1 MRMAKKRAVAYVR
14 VSSGSDAQL
23 HSFDFQ
29 AEYWTTTLGEEP
41 GVELVGIYAD
51 KGISGRSAGKRPQFQ
66 LMMQDARA
74 GLFDV
79 IYTKS
84 TSRFARNTVDLLN
97 AVRELRDLGVEVVF
111 QNENISTLQPT
122 SEVYLTI
129 AAALAENE
137 LQDDSDRQRWS
148 YQDRFKNGWISI
160 GKRMY
165 GYKMTADN
173 QVEVIEEEA
182 AVVRRIFDLYIA
194 GNGAVKICKILN
206 ADGLKNSYGNP
217 WQHNNILEII
227 SNEKYTGNALMGKHV
242 RINGVHMRN
251 DQGQRSQR
259 YYIENTHE
267 AIISQEAFD
276 EAQQVRDSRKNA
288 KMVGRTQPRHEF
300 TGMIECGCCGKHF
313 NRKMNATGL
322 KWSAPVW
329 TCYTQTK
336 FTVAACD
343 NSRIK
348 ENVLHEKFIE
358 AYNRF
363 IKERPTGETVSNL
376 VNRVRTLE
384 AEEHELA
391 ALALQHMITEAA
403 FHKEQ
408 LRIKAEVTKLND
420 EIADQRNRSIGEEDL
435 TPITE
440 YDPEKVKKF
449 ITKVIVYRNTIT
461 FVLYNG
467 AEIKLDYSNGQ
478 PGNKPGWNGKEAK

>member
-1 MRMAKKRAVAYVR
+1 MAKKRAVAYVR

-29 AEYWTTTLGEEP
+29 AEYWTTILADEP
-41 GVELVGIYAD
+41 DVELVGIYAD
-51 KGISGRSAGKRPQFQ
+51 KGISGRNTKKRPQFQ
-66 LMMQDARA
+66 MMMQDARA

-84 TSRFARNTVDLLN
+84 TSRFARNTVDLLS
-97 AVRELRDLGVEVVF
+97 AVRELRDLGVEVIF
-111 QNENISTLQPT
+111 QNEHISTLQPT

-137 LQDDSDRQRWS
+137 LQDDSARQRWS

-165 GYKMTADN
+165 GYKMAAGN

-182 AVVRRIFDLYIA
+182 EIVRRIFDLYIA
-194 GNGAVKICKILN
+194 GYGTVRICKILN
-206 ADGLKNSYGNP
+206 AEGLKNSYGNP
-217 WQHNNILEII
+217 WAHNNILEII

-251 DQGQRSQR
+251 QQGQHSQR
-259 YYIENTHE
+259 YFIENTHE
-267 AIISQEAFD
+267 AIISQETFD
-276 EAQQVRDSRKNA
+276 AAQAVRESRKNP
-288 KMVGRTQPRHEF
+288 KMVGRTQPQHEF
-300 TGMIECGCCGKHF
+300 TGLIECGCCGKHF
-313 NRKMNATGL
+313 NRKMNGSGL
-322 KWSAPVW
+322 KWAAPVW

-348 ENVLHEKFIE
+348 EDVLHDKFVE

-363 IKERPTGETVSNL
+363 VNERPTGETLSDL
-376 VNRVRTLE
+376 MGRVKSLE
-384 AEEHELA
+384 IEEHELA
-391 ALALQHMITEAA
+391 ALALQRMITEAA

-408 LRIKAEVTKLND
+408 LRIKAE
-420 EIADQRNRSIGEEDL
+420 
-435 TPITE
+435 IT
-440 YDPEKVKKF
+440 
-449 ITKVIVYRNTIT
+449 
-461 FVLYNG
+461 
-467 AEIKLDYSNGQ
+467 
-478 PGNKPGWNGKEAK
+478 

>member
-1 MRMAKKRAVAYVR
+1 MIEKHR
-14 VSSGSDAQL
+14 
-23 HSFDFQ
+23 
-29 AEYWTTTLGEEP
+29 EP
-41 GVELVGIYAD
+41 GQKL
-51 KGISGRSAGKRPQFQ
+51 K
-66 LMMQDARA
+66 
-74 GLFDV
+74 
-79 IYTKS
+79 
-84 TSRFARNTVDLLN
+84 
-97 AVRELRDLGVEVVF
+97 
-111 QNENISTLQPT
+111 
-122 SEVYLTI
+122 
-129 AAALAENE
+129 ALAFCRDISHAIRMSQAMEDYYHTRYLPGKNSVGE
-137 LQDDSDRQRWS
+137 RVRAYKDLQDDA
-148 YQDRFKNGWISI
+148 
-160 GKRMY
+160 
-165 GYKMTADN
+165 ADLEILFT
-173 QVEVIEEEA
+173 V
-182 AVVRRIFDLYIA
+182 D
-194 GNGAVKICKILN
+194 ILN
-206 ADGLKNSYGNP
+206 EGVDIPGVNMVLFLRPTDSQTIFIQQLGRGLR
-217 WQHNNILEII
+217 
-227 SNEKYTGNALMGKHV
+227 KYEGKKS
-242 RINGVHMRN
+242 MRN
-251 DQGQRSQR
+251 DQGQHSQR

-276 EAQQVRDSRKNA
+276 EAQQVRGSRKNA
-288 KMVGRTQPRHEF
+288 KMVGRTQPQHEF

-435 TPITE
+435 TTITE

-449 ITKVIVYRNTIT
+449 ITKVIVLRYTIT
-461 FVLYNG
+461 FVFYNG
-467 AEIKLDYSNGQ
+467 AEIKMDYSNGQ
-478 PGNKPGWNGKEAK
+478 PGNKPGWNGKTC

>member
-1 MRMAKKRAVAYVR
+1 MAKKRAVAYVR

-29 AEYWTTTLGEEP
+29 AEYWTTTLADEP
-41 GVELVGIYAD
+41 DVELVGIYAD
-51 KGISGRSAGKRPQFQ
+51 KGISGRNTKKRPQFQ
-66 LMMQDARA
+66 MMMQDARA

-84 TSRFARNTVDLLN
+84 TSRFARNTVDLLS

-111 QNENISTLQPT
+111 QNEHISTLQPT

-137 LQDDSDRQRWS
+137 LQDDSARQRWS

-165 GYKMTADN
+165 GYKMTAGN

-182 AVVRRIFDLYIA
+182 EIVRRIFDLYIA
-194 GNGAVKICKILN
+194 GHGTVSICKTLN
-206 ADGLKNSYGNP
+206 AEGLKNSYGNP
-217 WQHNNILEII
+217 WGHNNILEII

-242 RINGVHMRN
+242 RINGVHMQNR
-251 DQGQRSQR
+251 QGEHSQR
-259 YYIENTHE
+259 YFIENTHE
-267 AIISQEAFD
+267 AIISQETFD
-276 EAQQVRDSRKNA
+276 AAQAVRESRKNP
-288 KMVGRTQPRHEF
+288 KMVGRTQPQHEF
-300 TGMIECGCCGKHF
+300 TGLIECGCCSKHY
-313 NRKMNATGL
+313 NRKMNGSGF
-322 KWSAPVW
+322 KWAAPVW

-348 ENVLHEKFIE
+348 EDVLHARFVE

-363 IKERPTGETVSNL
+363 VNERPTGETMSDL
-376 VNRVRTLE
+376 MDRVRALE
-384 AEEHELA
+384 TEEHELA
-391 ALALQHMITEAA
+391 GLALQRMITETA

-408 LRIKAEVTKLND
+408 MRIKAEITKLND
-420 EIADQRNRSIGEEDL
+420 EIADQRNRLISEEDIV
-435 TPITE
+435 PITE

-449 ITKVIVYRNTIT
+449 ITKVTVLRNTIT
-461 FVLYNG
+461 FVFYNG

>member
-1 MRMAKKRAVAYVR
+1 MAKKRAVAYVR
-14 VSSGSDAQL
+14 VSSGSEAQL

-29 AEYWTTTLGEEP
+29 ADYWTATLADEP
-41 GVELVGIYAD
+41 DVELVGIYAD
-51 KGISGRSAGKRPQFQ
+51 KGISGRNTKKRPQFQ
-66 LMMQDARA
+66 MMMQDARA

-84 TSRFARNTVDLLN
+84 TSRFARNTVDLLS

-111 QNENISTLQPT
+111 QNEHISTLQST

-137 LQDDSDRQRWS
+137 LQDDSARQRWS

-165 GYKMTADN
+165 GYKMTAGN
-173 QVEVIEEEA
+173 QVVVIEEEA
-182 AVVRRIFDLYIA
+182 VIVRRIFNLYIA
-194 GNGAVKICKILN
+194 GNGTVQICKMLN
-206 ADGLKNSYGNP
+206 AEGLRNSYGNP
-217 WQHNNILEII
+217 WAHNNILEII

-242 RINGVHMRN
+242 RINGVHMKN
-251 DQGQRSQR
+251 QQGQHSQR

-267 AIISQEAFD
+267 AIISQETFD
-276 EAQQVRDSRKNA
+276 EAQTVRESRKNR
-288 KMVGRTQPRHEF
+288 KMVGRKQPQHEF
-300 TGMIECGCCGKHF
+300 TGLIECGCCGKHF
-313 NRKMNATGL
+313 NRKMNGTGF
-322 KWSAPVW
+322 KWAAPVW

-348 ENVLHEKFIE
+348 EDVLHEKFKE

-363 IKERPTGETVSNL
+363 VQERPTGKATSELMDKVKS
-376 VNRVRTLE
+376 LE
-384 AEEHELA
+384 VEEHELA
-391 ALALQHMITEAA
+391 ALVLQHMISESA

-408 LRIKAEVTKLND
+408 LRIKSEIRKMTD
-420 EIADQRNRSIGEEDL
+420 EIADQRTRLISEEEL
-435 TPITE
+435 VPITE
-440 YDPEKVKKF
+440 YDPEKVKKY
-449 ITKVIVYRNTIT
+449 ITKVTVLRNTIT
-461 FVLYNG
+461 FVFYNG

-478 PGNKPGWNGKEAK
+478 PGNKPGWNGKGAK